1 MNTLTARL
9 AEILTLLAHA
19 GLRRIGSLIALA
31 LLLVW
36 IWAAFTG
43 PDTGHRFKY
52 RGKFGSLTTTTY
64 SNPYPR

>member
-1 MNTLTARL
+1 MNALSARL
-9 AEILTLLAHA
+9 TEVLALLAHA

-52 RGKFGSLTTTTY
+52 RGKYGNLTTTTY
-64 SNPYPR
+64 SHSYPR